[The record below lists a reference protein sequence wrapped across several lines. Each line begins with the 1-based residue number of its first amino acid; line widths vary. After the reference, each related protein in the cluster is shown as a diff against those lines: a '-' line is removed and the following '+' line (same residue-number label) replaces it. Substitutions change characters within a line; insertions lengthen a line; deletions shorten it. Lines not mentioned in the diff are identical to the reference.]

1 MIRRPPSSTRT
12 DTLFPYTT
20 LFRSQVADLNQAA
33 VERAR
38 QEFAANPVQTPED
51 LAQTRVVVLCLP
63 SPAASQAVLTQIAPH
78 LPKDAVVVETSTV
91 NPSDIQAS
99 ARILERFGIPLIDAS
114 IMAGVSQVAAGSG
127 LLLVGGDVAA
137 LAACDDVLAAKIGRA
152 HV

>member
-1 MIRRPPSSTRT
+1 MGYLVAERIAKQ
-12 DTLFPYTT
+12 FPV
-20 LFRSQVADLNQAA
+20 QVADLNQAA

-38 QEFAANPVQTPED
+38 QEFAANPVQTPGD

-114 IMAGVSQVAAGSG
+114 IMGGVSKMAGRAALSLAGGAGVA
-127 LLLVGGDVAA
+127 LVSWEA
-137 LAACDDVLAAKIGRA
+137 
-152 HV
+152 